1 MRLRLLLLTSSH
13 PNAVLWYIFF
23 VSTSTLLMLN
33 TLDQT
38 ILVCISPPG
47 HFPYQDNLDIFIS
60 DTDMESEEDA
70 EMLFGLAS
78 GPSHLR
84 HAIPQHDDNE
94 AIIISDSKPES
105 EADSRDIVG
114 MGKVSLSLL
123 SSLPLSLICLSFATG
138 KAMGLGCCVTLS
150 SRAMDRFGLPGLR
163 YLFTSGLLTLSV
175 INDIIS
181 SYVPSSIS

>member
-23 VSTSTLLMLN
+23 VSTSTLLTLN

-47 HFPYQDNLDIFIS
+47 HFPYQDNLDIFIP
-60 DTDMESEEDA
+60 DTDTESEEDA
-70 EMLFGLAS
+70 KMLFGPAP
-78 GPSHLR
+78 GPSRSR

-94 AIIISDSKPES
+94 AIVISNSELES

-138 KAMGLGCCVTLS
+138 KAMGLGCWEGSHQWCQKLQDQARVQRLV
-150 SRAMDRFGLPGLR
+150 RA
-163 YLFTSGLLTLSV
+163 V
-175 INDIIS
+175 
-181 SYVPSSIS
+181 VQ